1 MKNTYFIAARELK
14 SYFTSPIG
22 YVVITFFLLLNGWI
36 FFGLLNR
43 FNFMSFIYMQMQNS
57 QMLMQMN
64 LNAQVLAPILQNMT
78 VILVL
83 TVPLVSMRLFAEER
97 KMRTDEL
104 LFTSPVSI
112 GSIVLGK
119 FFAGLA
125 FIFIMIA
132 LTGMYPAILFSYGNP
147 EAGPVISGYLGL
159 FLLAT
164 CFLAVGL
171 FTSSLTENQIVAAV
185 SCFVV
190 LLMFYLININSMSM
204 SGTSKEV
211 LDYLSLIGHFED
223 FVKGVIDTKSVV
235 YYLTF
240 TAAGLFLTGVSL
252 ESRKWR

>member
-43 FNFMSFIYMQMQNS
+43 FNFMSFIYMQMQNP

-64 LNAQVLAPILQNMT
+64 LNQQVLSPILQNMT
-78 VILVL
+78 IILVL
-83 TVPLVSMRLFAEER
+83 TAPLITMRLFAEER
-97 KMRTDEL
+97 KLRTDEL

-119 FFAGLA
+119 FLA
-125 FIFIMIA
+125 AVAFLLVMIA
-132 LTGMYPAILFSYGNP
+132 LTGAYPAILFAYGNP

-159 FLLAT
+159 MLLAT
-164 CFLAVGL
+164 CFIAVGT

-185 SCFVV
+185 ACFVV

-204 SGTSKEV
+204 SGTTKDV
-211 LDYLSLIGHFED
+211 LDYLSLIGHFEG
-223 FVKGVIDTKSVV
+223 FVKGVIDTKAVV
-235 YYLTF
+235 YYISFIT
-240 TAAGLFLTGVSL
+240 AGLFLTGVSL

>member
-1 MKNTYFIAARELK
+1 MRNAYFIAARELR
-14 SYFTSPIG
+14 SYFTSPTG
-22 YVVITFFLLLNGWI
+22 YVVLTFFLLLNGWI

-43 FNFMSFIYMQMQNS
+43 FNFMSFIYMQMQNT

-64 LNAQVLAPILQNMT
+64 LNLQVIAPILQNMT
-78 VILVL
+78 IILVL
-83 TVPLVSMRLFAEER
+83 TVPLITMRLLAEER

-112 GSIVLGK
+112 GSIVMGK
-119 FFAGLA
+119 FLAGFA
-125 FIFIMIA
+125 FIAIMIA
-132 LTGMYPAILFSYGNP
+132 LTGMYPAILFAYGNP
-147 EAGPVISGYLGL
+147 ELGPVLSGYLGL
-159 FLLAT
+159 LLLAT

-204 SGTSKEV
+204 SGTTKEV
-211 LDYLSLIGHFED
+211 LDYLSLIGHFGD
-223 FVKGVIDTKSVV
+223 FVKGVIDTKSIIF
-235 YYLTF
+235 YITF

>member
-1 MKNTYFIAARELK
+1 MKNTYFIAAREIK
-14 SYFTSPIG
+14 AYFTSPIG

-43 FNFMSFIYMQMQNS
+43 FNFMSFIYMQMQNP

-64 LNAQVLAPILQNMT
+64 LNEQVLAPILQNMT

-83 TVPLVSMRLFAEER
+83 TVPLITMRLFSEER

-112 GSIVLGK
+112 ASIVLGK
-119 FFAGLA
+119 FLAG
-125 FIFIMIA
+125 FFFVFIMIA
-132 LTGMYPAILFSYGNP
+132 LTGVYPALLFAYGNP
-147 EAGPVISGYLGL
+147 ELGPVLSGYLGL
-159 FLLAT
+159 ILLAT
-164 CFLAVGL
+164 CFVAVGL

-185 SCFVV
+185 SSFVV

-204 SGTSKEV
+204 SGATKDV
-211 LDYLSLIGHFED
+211 LDYLSLIGHYAD
-223 FVKGVIDTKSVV
+223 FVKGVIDTKGLI
-235 YYLTF
+235 YYISF
-240 TAAGLFLTGVSL
+240 VSAGLFLTGVSL